1 MTDGK
6 IEELEKIVSELEREG
21 TTLERGMEL
30 FEKGIALTREC
41 LDELGRSKGRITELK
56 KQMDGML
63 ETAYGEEN
71 E

>member
-6 IEELEKIVSELEREG
+6 IEELEKIVAELEREG

-63 ETAYGEEN
+63 EIAYGEE